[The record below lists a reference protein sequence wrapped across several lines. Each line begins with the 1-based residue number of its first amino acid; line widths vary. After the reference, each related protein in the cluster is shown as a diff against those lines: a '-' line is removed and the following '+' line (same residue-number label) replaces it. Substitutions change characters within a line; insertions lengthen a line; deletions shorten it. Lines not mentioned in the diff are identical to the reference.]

1 MRINSTGILSI
12 WKKNGEIKMKNDEQ
26 LKTYLYVLLFFATI
40 TFISFFLTEP
50 KKLTKEEMYQS
61 VKDSVSDI
69 QIQNEL
75 DSVYIFNHSKI
86 K

>member
-1 MRINSTGILSI
+1 
-12 WKKNGEIKMKNDEQ
+12 MKNNED

-40 TFISFFLTEP
+40 TFVSIFLIEP
-50 KKLTKEEMYQS
+50 KKVTKEEIYQS
-61 VKDSVSDI
+61 LKDSISDL

-75 DSVYIFNHSKI
+75 DSTYILNHSKI

>member
-1 MRINSTGILSI
+1 MRINNISTLST
-12 WKKNGEIKMKNDEQ
+12 WNKNGEKKMKNNED

-40 TFISFFLTEP
+40 TFVSIFLIEP
-50 KKLTKEEMYQS
+50 KKVTKEEIYQS
-61 VKDSVSDI
+61 LKDSISDL

-75 DSVYIFNHSKI
+75 DSTYILNHSKI

>member
-1 MRINSTGILSI
+1 MST
-12 WKKNGEIKMKNDEQ
+12 WNKNGGKKMKNDEQ

-40 TFISFFLTEP
+40 TFISFYLIEP
-50 KKLTKEEMYQS
+50 EKVIKEEIHQS
-61 VKDSVSDI
+61 VKDSVSDL

-75 DSVYIFNHSKI
+75 DSTYIINHSKI

>member
-1 MRINSTGILSI
+1 
-12 WKKNGEIKMKNDEQ
+12 MKNDEQ

-40 TFISFFLTEP
+40 TLISFYLIEP
-50 KKLTKEEMYQS
+50 KRATKEEIYQS
-61 VKDSVSDI
+61 LKDSVSDL

-75 DSVYIFNHSKI
+75 DSTYIINHSKI

>member
-1 MRINSTGILSI
+1 
-12 WKKNGEIKMKNDEQ
+12 MKNDEQ

-40 TFISFFLTEP
+40 TLISFYLIEP
-50 KKLTKEEMYQS
+50 KRVTKEEIYQS
-61 VKDSVSDI
+61 LKDSVSDL

-75 DSVYIFNHSKI
+75 DSTYIFNHSKI

>member
-1 MRINSTGILSI
+1 
-12 WKKNGEIKMKNDEQ
+12 MKNDEG
-26 LKTYLYVLLFFATI
+26 LKTFLYVLLFFSII
-40 TFISFFLTEP
+40 TFISFYLTEP

-61 VKDSVSDI
+61 VKDSVSDL

>member
-1 MRINSTGILSI
+1 
-12 WKKNGEIKMKNDEQ
+12 MKNDEQ

-40 TFISFFLTEP
+40 TFISFYLIEP
-50 KKLTKEEMYQS
+50 KKVIKEEIHQS
-61 VKDSVSDI
+61 VKDSVSDL

-75 DSVYIFNHSKI
+75 DSTYIINHSKI

>member
-1 MRINSTGILSI
+1 
-12 WKKNGEIKMKNDEQ
+12 MKNDEQ

-40 TFISFFLTEP
+40 TFISFYLIEP
-50 KKLTKEEMYQS
+50 EKLIKEEIHQS
-61 VKDSVSDI
+61 LKDSVSDL

-75 DSVYIFNHSKI
+75 DSTYIINHSKI

>member
-1 MRINSTGILSI
+1 LST
-12 WKKNGEIKMKNDEQ
+12 WKKNGGIKMKNDEQ

-40 TFISFFLTEP
+40 TFISFFLIEP

-61 VKDSVSDI
+61 IKDSVSDL

-75 DSVYIFNHSKI
+75 DSTYIFNHSKI